1 MPISPSAAQTVRVEI
16 FNQVYAIRAQDG
28 DVARTQALAAKV
40 DKHMRDIAQQLATAD
55 SLKVAILAALHL
67 AAELNHANERFD
79 ELNRDVATRS
89 AECVDVLDQVL
100 KANR

>member
-1 MPISPSAAQTVRVEI
+1 MSQRAAQTVRVEI
-16 FNQVYAIRAQDG
+16 FNQVYAIRAEDG

-67 AAELNHANERFD
+67 AAEVNQAHEKFD
-79 ELNRDVATRS
+79 ELNQDIAKRS
-89 AECVDVLDQVL
+89 AEYVEVLDQVL
-100 KANR
+100 KVSR

>member
-1 MPISPSAAQTVRVEI
+1 MSQSAAQTVRVEI
-16 FNQVYAIRAQDG
+16 FNQVYAIRAEDG

-67 AAELNHANERFD
+67 AAELNQANARFD
-79 ELNRDVATRS
+79 DLNRDVAARS
-89 AECVDVLDQVL
+89 AECGEVLDQVL